1 MDETRW
7 TQPALFAV
15 EVALFRL
22 LESWGLQPD
31 HLVGH
36 SIGELAAAHVA
47 GVWSLE
53 DACKV
58 VEARGRLMQALPP
71 GGAMVAVQA
80 AEADVRNVLVDGA
93 EIAAVNGPD
102 AIVVSGD
109 EEAVINVAAR
119 FAKTKQLRVSHAF
132 HSARMDGM
140 LAAFRDVLNSVT
152 FNPPVI
158 PIATTSTGDVTDPDY
173 WLDQVRGTVRF
184 ADAIEALRAKGV
196 TKFLEVGPDGV
207 LSALVDGIPAM
218 RKGRDEPLTLMTA
231 VARAYV
237 AGWSPDWT
245 LLLSGGRRVELP
257 TYPFQRQ
264 RYWPT
269 VRHRAQPDSEFWAA
283 VEAGDLDA
291 LTRWR
296 HGKSTVDGWLYRDEW
311 VPLPPRDPKLTGRWL
326 VLGGGSDAVAAALR
340 AAGADTVAEDGPREG
355 PFAGVVALPTDAA
368 EALTMVQTVAVDAPL
383 WCVTRGAA
391 TDPVQ
396 RAIWGLGRVV
406 ALEHPDR
413 WGGLI
418 DLADADPALLPAVL
432 GGVEDQVMFRGG
444 VAHGRRLIRA
454 TVTTGWTPSGTV
466 LVTGG
471 TGALGG
477 HVARWLAAEGAARIV
492 LVSRRGPEALAL

>member
-1 MDETRW
+1 ST
-7 TQPALFAV
+7 
-15 EVALFRL
+15 
-22 LESWGLQPD
+22 
-31 HLVGH
+31 
-36 SIGELAAAHVA
+36 
-47 GVWSLE
+47 
-53 DACKV
+53 
-58 VEARGRLMQALPP
+58 
-71 GGAMVAVQA
+71 
-80 AEADVRNVLVDGA
+80 
-93 EIAAVNGPD
+93 
-102 AIVVSGD
+102 
-109 EEAVINVAAR
+109 
-119 FAKTKQLRVSHAF
+119 
-132 HSARMDGM
+132 
-140 LAAFRDVLNSVT
+140 VT
-152 FNPPVI
+152 FHPPAI
-158 PIATTSTGDVTDPDY
+158 PIATTSTGDVTDLSY
-173 WLDQVRGTVRF
+173 WLDQVRSAVRF
-184 ADAIEALRAKGV
+184 ADAVDALRVKGV

-231 VARAYV
+231 VARAHIE
-237 AGWSPDWT
+237 GWSPDWT
-245 LLLSGGRRVELP
+245 SLLAGGQRVDLP

-264 RYWPT
+264 RYW
-269 VRHRAQPDSEFWAA
+269 
-283 VEAGDLDA
+283 LDA
-291 LTRWR
+291 GTPAPAT
-296 HGKSTVDGWLYRDEW
+296 STVDGWLYREAW
-311 VPLPPRDPKLTGRWL
+311 TPLPRRDAALTGTWL
-326 VLGGGSDAVAAALR
+326 VVGHASEELVAALA
-340 AAGADTVAEDGPREG
+340 AAGADTVTAPVREG
-355 PFAGVVALPTDAA
+355 RLREGSFAGVVALPADAA
-368 EALTMVQTVAVDAPL
+368 DALNIVQTLGDAGVDAPL

-444 VAHGRRLIRA
+444 IAHGRRLIRA